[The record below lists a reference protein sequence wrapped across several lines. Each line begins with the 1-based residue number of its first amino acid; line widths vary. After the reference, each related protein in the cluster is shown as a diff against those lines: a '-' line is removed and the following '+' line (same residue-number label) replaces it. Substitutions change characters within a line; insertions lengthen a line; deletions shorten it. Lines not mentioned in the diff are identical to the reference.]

1 MGFLA
6 SLFSGNSKEA
16 LTEKLEQEETAG
28 ELPKGFPKL
37 HNGMPVDVIT
47 KDKNPLLSG
56 RITSFSASSMTIERL
71 IGGLAFDTCAIASI
85 VTVRGYDDKLM
96 QFNLKAVVE
105 ESSRIICRLKD
116 VEVQPYNEHRNN
128 FRLPVN
134 SPISLYY
141 MEDRYL
147 ENPEECML
155 VDISTGGACVQS
167 EFMHAEDEVLRMKI
181 QIEEYAPMTV
191 VGQIIRAYEHSPG
204 LFRYGILFAQL
215 KEEEI
220 TSLTKML
227 YNIQMGNRKEWRR
240 GEGGYWE

>member
-1 MGFLA
+1 
-6 SLFSGNSKEA
+6 
-16 LTEKLEQEETAG
+16 
-28 ELPKGFPKL
+28 
-37 HNGMPVDVIT
+37 
-47 KDKNPLLSG
+47 
-56 RITSFSASSMTIERL
+56 
-71 IGGLAFDTCAIASI
+71 
-85 VTVRGYDDKLM
+85 
-96 QFNLKAVVE
+96 
-105 ESSRIICRLKD
+105 
-116 VEVQPYNEHRNN
+116 
-128 FRLPVN
+128 
-134 SPISLYY
+134 
-141 MEDRYL
+141 
-147 ENPEECML
+147 ML